1 MIVTFCMKQ
10 IFLLSKIGG
19 SIFFLT
25 DFLNFFFI
33 LQSPEQTW
41 VACPMFLCRLLN
53 PGFFSTT
60 IVYNLTIRHFFKLE
74 RSLWPSFSRFWAR
87 KCDFF
92 EKTQKNCNL
101 DCKHSSCN
109 FLTSVQALALYSSGN
124 VLYIMLF
131 ELSYFTWRYNLI

>member
-1 MIVTFCMKQ
+1 MESVSNDDSNILYETD
-10 IFLLSKIGG
+10 FLIIKNWRLY
-19 SIFFLT
+19 FFLT

-60 IVYNLTIRHFFKLE
+60 IVYNLTIRHLSKLE

-87 KCDFF
+87 KCDFL
-92 EKTQKNCNL
+92 EKTQK
-101 DCKHSSCN
+101 K
-109 FLTSVQALALYSSGN
+109 LTSILNTLHALSWLQFKLWHCTLQEMCS
-124 VLYIMLF
+124 I
-131 ELSYFTWRYNLI
+131 